1 MNTLLKD
8 QNSKPLIRLLKAQRI
23 AYDNAKQYQFI
34 DLVSVLIALSPTA
47 LLFVDFKEVDPNLSE
62 MSKLSKI
69 TSIIAVIGVLW
80 TLLSIFAQSIMD
92 RQTKEGAIIQD
103 QFDSTLFKLDRNKI
117 LVEKWIETS
126 QIVSLSKKY
135 KKEDLKDWYSIN
147 IPDNIDNDA
156 SVLLAYKC
164 NSIFAKAQRKKY
176 VIFIQVMIF
185 LYYGILLSLSFVNEI
200 LVFDLI
206 LLFAPSTP
214 ALIFATL
221 TIKAQKGILSN
232 YEKINNLVENLFSEY
247 KTTKKV
253 PSKSELR
260 QIQDLFYT
268 QRLIASKVPTW
279 FYRIFKSNTED
290 IVNESISIMTN
301 E

>member
-34 DLVSVLIALSPTA
+34 DLISVLIALTPTA
-47 LLFVDFKEVDPNLSE
+47 LLFIDFKEVDPNLSE
-62 MSKLSKI
+62 MSEMSKI

-92 RQTKEGAIIQD
+92 RQTKVGAIIQD

-147 IPDNIDNDA
+147 IPNNIDNDA

-164 NSIFAKAQRKKY
+164 NAIFAKSQRKKY
-176 VIFIQVMIF
+176 VIFIQTMIF
-185 LYYGILLSLSFVNEI
+185 LYYGSLLSLSLINEI
-200 LVFDLI
+200 VVFDLI

-232 YEKINNLVENLFSEY
+232 YEKINDLVENLFSEY
-247 KTTKKV
+247 KTAKKV
-253 PSKSELR
+253 SSKSELR

-268 QRLIASKVPTW
+268 QRLIANKVPTW
-279 FYRIFKSNTED
+279 FYKILKNNTED
-290 IVNESISIMTN
+290 IVNESISIMTT